1 MRRELQDIELLY
13 EQLHSHVAEGK
24 KTHHGGPCIPAVR
37 RLFVDTKGEFFPCE
51 RVSEEDS
58 EMCIGSLDSGFDF
71 DKMSFLLNH
80 GKMIKEKCLGCDI
93 EIHNDKSRKFRTES
107 IGFACSRRVLDICD
121 NGIREYI

>member
-1 MRRELQDIELLY
+1 MHKVDCCEENCKILSY
-13 EQLHSHVAEGK
+13 YMNSYNSHVAEGK

-80 GKMIKEKCLGCDI
+80 GKMIKEKCLGCWNLRMCAYCLAQI
-93 EIHNDKSRKFRTES
+93 PK
-107 IGFACSRRVLDICD
+107 
-121 NGIREYI
+121 